1 MLLKGGIYV
10 KYKLQGDYLT
20 LIIDDDFHHKTI
32 RDIFNYL
39 HLSKKTIHLLKQDK
53 NYTLNNQ
60 FINDNH
66 LLNKNDHLKIKA
78 FNQEAIDYIPQEYP
92 LSIAY
97 EDDFI
102 LIVNKPINT
111 TIYPET
117 KKELNTL
124 CNYVANYYLE
134 TNQYLPI
141 RHIHRLDKDTTGLV
155 LFCKCPLLQP
165 LLDNMMAN
173 KLIKRSY
180 IAICKGIIDHDLTIN
195 RDIARDRHVNKMRVT
210 NKGLKAITEIK
221 VIKHDK
227 QRNYTVCKCDLKTGR
242 KHQIRVHLASIN
254 HPLLSDPLYGNKSKL
269 IDRVALHA
277 YKLEFIHPVTKQQI
291 IVKADLPQD
300 MNFINIK
307 KDWL

>member
-1 MLLKGGIYV
+1 M

-117 KKELNTL
+117 KKN
-124 CNYVANYYLE
+124 
-134 TNQYLPI
+134 
-141 RHIHRLDKDTTGLV
+141 
-155 LFCKCPLLQP
+155 
-165 LLDNMMAN
+165 
-173 KLIKRSY
+173 
-180 IAICKGIIDHDLTIN
+180 
-195 RDIARDRHVNKMRVT
+195 
-210 NKGLKAITEIK
+210 
-221 VIKHDK
+221 
-227 QRNYTVCKCDLKTGR
+227 
-242 KHQIRVHLASIN
+242 
-254 HPLLSDPLYGNKSKL
+254 
-269 IDRVALHA
+269 
-277 YKLEFIHPVTKQQI
+277 
-291 IVKADLPQD
+291 
-300 MNFINIK
+300 
-307 KDWL
+307 

>member
-1 MLLKGGIYV
+1 M
-10 KYKLQGDYLT
+10 KYKLQGNYLT

-78 FNQEAIDYIPQEYP
+78 FNQESIDYIPQEYP

-165 LLDNMMAN
+165 LLD
-173 KLIKRSY
+173 
-180 IAICKGIIDHDLTIN
+180 IC
-195 RDIARDRHVNKMRVT
+195 
-210 NKGLKAITEIK
+210 
-221 VIKHDK
+221 
-227 QRNYTVCKCDLKTGR
+227 
-242 KHQIRVHLASIN
+242 
-254 HPLLSDPLYGNKSKL
+254 YGK
-269 IDRVALHA
+269 
-277 YKLEFIHPVTKQQI
+277 
-291 IVKADLPQD
+291 
-300 MNFINIK
+300 
-307 KDWL
+307 